1 MKTVSCV
8 KLHVLAEVE
17 YERGWGSK
25 VDGYI
30 GFETKDAAL
39 DYQKGKYANRD
50 RNSVPDYYVNYEY
63 VGEKL
68 IEISKLRKAKNG
80 SCYFFD

>member
-17 YERGWGSK
+17 HERGRGSK

-30 GFETKDAAL
+30 GFETKDSVMA
-39 DYQKGKYANRD
+39 YQSAKYADRD
-50 RNSVPDYYVNYEY
+50 RNFVPDYYVNYEY
-63 VGEKL
+63 IGEKL
-68 IEISKLRKAKNG
+68 IEVSKLRKAKDG